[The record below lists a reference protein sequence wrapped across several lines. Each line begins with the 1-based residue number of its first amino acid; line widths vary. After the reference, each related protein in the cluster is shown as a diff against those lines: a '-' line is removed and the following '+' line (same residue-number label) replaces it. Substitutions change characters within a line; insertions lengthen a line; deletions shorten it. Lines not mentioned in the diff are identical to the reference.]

1 VASRLDW
8 VDYSYFIGTFIQNW
22 KNVRL
27 GSGINL
33 PMGGL
38 ESQISAG
45 ESNLSKNFGCIL
57 GGKRLPRHS
66 QKQTWSFTRGAAS

>member
-1 VASRLDW
+1 LIGWITVI
-8 VDYSYFIGTFIQNW
+8 FIGTFIQNW

-27 GSGINL
+27 GSGIHC

-45 ESNLSKNFGCIL
+45 ESNISSIL
-57 GGKRLPRHS
+57 AAFWEEKDSPDTHRNKLGHS
-66 QKQTWSFTRGAAS
+66 QGVLLAS